1 MNECARRED
10 LEWHKKVK
18 AGAAKKASANSADF
32 SVSPLTRP
40 IAFTP
45 SAFVKLNL
53 LIKGV
58 YIVSTRKQLL

>member
-1 MNECARRED
+1 MCARRED

-18 AGAAKKASANSADF
+18 LGAAKASANSADF

-53 LIKGV
+53 LTKGA
-58 YIVSTRKQLL
+58 YIVSTRKLQV